1 MCTSQSYCGT
11 KKLLLVVLAVG
22 VTTVSVMVVVVV
34 VGGGGGGGGG
44 GDNTEVI
51 RMELPWRGRCMKQG
65 VWGSIHGILWY
76 CTVCDWFGEQFSQ
89 NNCETPD

>member
-1 MCTSQSYCGT
+1 MFCQLHVYITELLWNKKTVAGSFGCWGDYCIC
-11 KKLLLVVLAVG
+11 
-22 VTTVSVMVVVVV
+22 
-34 VGGGGGGGGG
+34 GGGGGGG